1 MATGVNPTKTGA
13 GPSQDKTY
21 ADPALNETEQ
31 QKIDKI
37 AMNMA
42 KKAEG
47 EIDADEE
54 VNPEDTEFTK

>member
-1 MATGVNPTKTGA
+1 MADGVNATKTGA
-13 GPSQDKTY
+13 GPS

-37 AMNMA
+37 AMEMA
-42 KKAEG
+42 EKGDE

-54 VNPEDTEFTK
+54 VDPEDTEFTK